1 MIQGGS
7 IAERLSI
14 WLQSPY
20 HSPEHYPN
28 KDKAAQESDL
38 TAFFWDWSQSEK
50 LPEILPPLENP
61 ISYQYHYEND
71 FATSTFISTDSEQWH
86 MKRYEI

>member
-28 KDKAAQESDL
+28 KDKLLRRVIWQL
-38 TAFFWDWSQSEK
+38 FSEIGGK
-50 LPEILPPLENP
+50 VKNFLRFCHL
-61 ISYQYHYEND
+61 
-71 FATSTFISTDSEQWH
+71 
-86 MKRYEI
+86 

>member
-1 MIQGGS
+1 MIQGGL

-14 WLQSPY
+14 WLQSP
-20 HSPEHYPN
+20 SPEHFPN
-28 KDKAAQESDL
+28 KDKLLRRVIWQF
-38 TAFFWDWSQSEK
+38 FFWDRSQSEK

-61 ISYQYHYEND
+61 LSYQYHYEND
-71 FATSTFISTDSEQWH
+71 FATGTLKSTDREQWH